1 MNIFNINE
9 SQMKDTKSTFTL
21 NEIFQQPKT
30 WIKTLEQIKAN
41 KSSIQAFINNVI
53 TKEDYDVILT
63 GAGTSEF
70 VERFHLK

>member
-41 KSSIQAFINNVI
+41 KNTKTAFL
-53 TKEDYDVILT
+53 IL
-63 GAGTSEF
+63 F
-70 VERFHLK
+70 